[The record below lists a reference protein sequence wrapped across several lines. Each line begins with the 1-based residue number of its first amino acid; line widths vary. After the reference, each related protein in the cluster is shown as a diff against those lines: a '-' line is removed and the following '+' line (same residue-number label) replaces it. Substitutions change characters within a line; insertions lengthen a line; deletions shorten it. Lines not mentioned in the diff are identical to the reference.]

1 MTHPD
6 PTQVRRVA
14 IIGTGVIGGGWAAH
28 FLRQGMEVVAY
39 DPAPAAEARLRQKID
54 EVWPTLARLGLN
66 PQADPA
72 RLSFVPDIVSAVGE
86 ADFVQENVPERSG
99 LKSEVLTEID
109 AATPPAV
116 VIASSTSG
124 LPMTTL
130 QKNCRHPERCV
141 VGHPFNPPY
150 LIPLVEV
157 VGGEQTDPAVM
168 TWAVDFYTA
177 VGKRPLRLER
187 EIPGFLADR
196 LLEAVWREALHLVAE
211 GLATVE
217 EIDAAMADG
226 PGLRWAIFGPCLI
239 YHMGGGEGGMAHFLD
254 QFGPALDLP
263 WSYMDPPELTPL
275 LRQRLVDGCINEAAG
290 RSIQAL
296 ERERDDC
303 LIAIMEAL
311 DKTRQGL
318 KRE

>member
-1 MTHPD
+1 MNRPD

-14 IIGTGVIGGGWAAH
+14 IIGTGVIGSGWTAH
-28 FLRQGMEVVAY
+28 FLRQGLEVIAY
-39 DPAPAAEARLRQKID
+39 DPMPEAEARLRQKID
-54 EVWPTLARLGLN
+54 AVWPTLERLGLH
-66 PQADPA
+66 PQTDPF
-72 RLSFVPDIVSAVGE
+72 RLTFAPDIASAVSE
-86 ADFVQENVPERSG
+86 AEFVQENVPERTG
-99 LKSEVLTEID
+99 LKSEVFNEID
-109 AATPPAV
+109 AATLPTV

-130 QKNCRHPERCV
+130 QKGCRHPERCV

-168 TWAVDFYTA
+168 TWTVDFYTA
-177 VGKRPLRLER
+177 MGKHPLRLER

-217 EIDAAMADG
+217 EIDAAMAYG

-263 WSYMDPPELTPL
+263 WSYMAPPELTPL

-290 RSIQAL
+290 RSIQEL
-296 ERERDDC
+296 ERERDES
-303 LIAIMEAL
+303 LIVILEAL
-311 DKTRQGL
+311 EKYRNG
-318 KRE
+318 KWV